1 MGSVCHD
8 PSDAAAAAQLGRA
21 GCQRSAPPLRSHLAA
36 AAVARRRATPGETA
50 RCCSCHQPPPV
61 LLALFPSVLASL
73 ACPSLVVYCLSIAI
87 ASLVCLLRFAFLL
100 FFSSSVAFR
109 CLLAF
114 CCLLASCSAYPENR
128 CSIDWI
134 FFVRRF
140 FCSCCYKQCHGM
152 SFCFTHLRWPSRAD
166 GRSFTLSRLCKEHFG
181 TVAVG

>member
-1 MGSVCHD
+1 M
-8 PSDAAAAAQLGRA
+8 
-21 GCQRSAPPLRSHLAA
+21 RSHLAA
-36 AAVARRRATPGETA
+36 AAVARRRATPGQTA

-61 LLALFPSVLASL
+61 LLAFFPSVLASL
-73 ACPSLVVYCLSIAI
+73 ACPSLVGYRLSIAT
-87 ASLVCLLRFAFLL
+87 LVCLLRFAFLL
-100 FFSSSVAFR
+100 FFSSVVAFR
-109 CLLAF
+109 
-114 CCLLASCSAYPENR
+114 CLLASCSAYPENR

-166 GRSFTLSRLCKEHFG
+166 GCSFTLSRLCKEYFG